1 MTNPTD
7 LKSPLYIQI
16 LNNFPNPIWRSGT
29 DGKCDFFNY
38 AWLNFTGRTL
48 EQEYGNGW
56 AEGVHKDDL
65 DRCIEIYTEAFEK
78 REHFE
83 MEYRIKH
90 NDGTYHWILD
100 SGSPFFD
107 ENGDF
112 LRYIGSCYDIN
123 ESKTTIF
130 KRQEY
135 ITEIDKLNKLMVDRE
150 LKMVQ
155 QKEEIDNLKEELE
168 KLTNTP

>member
-48 EQEYGNGW
+48 EQEYGDGW

-83 MEYRIKH
+83 MEYRI
-90 NDGTYHWILD
+90 
-100 SGSPFFD
+100 
-107 ENGDF
+107 
-112 LRYIGSCYDIN
+112 
-123 ESKTTIF
+123 
-130 KRQEY
+130 
-135 ITEIDKLNKLMVDRE
+135 
-150 LKMVQ
+150 
-155 QKEEIDNLKEELE
+155 
-168 KLTNTP
+168 